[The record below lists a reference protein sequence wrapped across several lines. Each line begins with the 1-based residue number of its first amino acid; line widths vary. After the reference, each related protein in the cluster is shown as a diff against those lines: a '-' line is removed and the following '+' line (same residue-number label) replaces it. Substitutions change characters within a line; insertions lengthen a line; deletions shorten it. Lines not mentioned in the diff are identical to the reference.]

1 MGPRA
6 EAEAGRPLQS
16 PAMTSTRLWDRAALV
31 PVADDGR
38 RLPATVALPP
48 ETPTVAELFTFMRD
62 AELRFATLRMR
73 IEERTFTAR
82 GEHLVAMD
90 ILVRHTGHA
99 RVTTTEPDRGTA
111 GNYETWIS
119 DGVTV
124 RTYSAPHRL
133 GTQRPVRP
141 AVRGLNDPDFP
152 GFSRVY
158 EPLTSLPMETL
169 PDTFVHPAGYC
180 QNVLATGKTWIS
192 GTEIVAGREAIVVES
207 DHPRTVELTAD
218 RPDFHVQIAVDR
230 ADGVILRL
238 VETIGGEVT
247 READVVTYD
256 PDAPLPPSAFEF
268 EFPAGT
274 TILY

>member
-1 MGPRA
+1 
-6 EAEAGRPLQS
+6 
-16 PAMTSTRLWDRAALV
+16 MTSTRLWDRAALV
-31 PVADDGR
+31 PVAEDGR
-38 RLPATVALPP
+38 RLPEIVALPP
-48 ETPTVAELFTFMRD
+48 EMPSVAGLFTFMRD

-90 ILVRHTGHA
+90 VLLRHPGDA

-141 AVRGLNDPDFP
+141 ALRGLDDRDFP
-152 GFSRVY
+152 GWSRVY

-180 QNVLATGKTWIS
+180 QNVLATGRGWIS
-192 GTEIVAGREAIVVES
+192 GSEIIRGREAILVES
-207 DHPRTVELTAD
+207 SHPRAVELAAD

-247 READVVTYD
+247 REAEVVAYD
-256 PDAPLPPSAFEF
+256 PDAALPPSAFEF
-268 EFPAGT
+268 EFPTGT